1 MKIRKVDSNG
11 DYVFGQPNDMYENE
25 AKGVALL
32 VVDRLNLWLGTWFA
46 NTNEGMP
53 YFEDMLGKKD
63 ITYIESIIRMTILE
77 TTGVESMERF
87 ECYFNINTRQLMV
100 EAVIKTQYGTVTI
113 SESVING

>member
-1 MKIRKVDSNG
+1 MKIRKVDNNG
-11 DYVFGQPNDMYENE
+11 DCVFGQPNDYYENN
-25 AKGVALL
+25 ANGVALL
-32 VVDRLNLWLGTWFA
+32 ILDRLNLWLGTWFA

-87 ECYFNINTRQLMV
+87 ECYFNNNTRQLIV
-100 EAVIKTQYGTVTI
+100 EALITTQYGNITI
-113 SESVING
+113 SEAVVNG